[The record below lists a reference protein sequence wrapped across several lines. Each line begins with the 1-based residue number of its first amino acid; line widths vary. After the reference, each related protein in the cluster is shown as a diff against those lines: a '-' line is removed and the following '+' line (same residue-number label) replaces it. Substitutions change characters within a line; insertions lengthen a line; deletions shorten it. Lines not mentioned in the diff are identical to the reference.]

1 LALWKVTF
9 PRIGR
14 IKTIHNPT
22 PNTMNVKCTSCGA
35 QQDLAATGNCS
46 YCGNTIELSQG
57 QAAYTTMMQGEVG
70 NLIVMAETAVD
81 AGNWEEAL
89 QYYNRILEKQIT
101 NSDAWLGKGIAMV
114 NTSTI
119 GTMKVTEAIAYWK
132 NAVKNAPDQVAMG
145 KRVAKEIDRVVQG
158 FYPVLENHYVQF
170 RTMDNSYPELVGRFS
185 QLEKAQEQAVSLD
198 EGNIQLHMTGYE
210 LCNKVIEMPL
220 KYSSMDKTA
229 AAVDAIGGALSGS
242 KYAKNDA
249 ISKHRNAQE
258 LESLIMNT
266 ALEVVKIQHKYINGI
281 KRINPGFVLSQSS
294 NNITNRLE
302 KIKGKEAGKK
312 KFRKAVL
319 FYLGS
324 FFLMMP
330 VAQAIAGET
339 NPPGFFILIIL
350 IVPFIIGYIGYNAD

>member
-1 LALWKVTF
+1 
-9 PRIGR
+9 
-14 IKTIHNPT
+14 
-22 PNTMNVKCTSCGA
+22 MNVKCTSCGA
-35 QQDLAATGNCS
+35 QQDLSATANCS

-132 NAVKNAPDQVAMG
+132 NAVKHAPDQAAMG
-145 KRVAKEIDRVVQG
+145 KRVAKEIDRVVNG
-158 FYPVLENHYVQF
+158 FYPVLENHYLQF

-198 EGNIQLHMTGYE
+198 EGNIQLYMTGYE

-229 AAVDAIGGALSGS
+229 AAVDAIGGALSGN
-242 KYAKNDA
+242 KYAQNDA

-258 LESLIMNT
+258 IESLIMNT

-294 NNITNRLE
+294 TNITNRLD
-302 KIKGKEAGKK
+302 KIKGKEAGNK
-312 KFRKAVL
+312 KFRKALL
-319 FYLGS
+319 FYFIALFVCVGIVNALGMEES
-324 FFLMMP
+324 AP
-330 VAQAIAGET
+330 AIHALF
-339 NPPGFFILIIL
+339 PL
-350 IVPFIIGYIGYNAD
+350 IVPFIFGIIGYNAD